1 MTKLLIVEDDISI
14 QKMIAELL
22 QRHGFSV
29 DCAYSGTE
37 ALLLLEREVY
47 DLILLDLVLPGVSG
61 EAIIE
66 RVNGAPIIVLSAKV
80 SVDDK
85 VNCLLAGAND
95 YLTKPFYA
103 DELLARIE
111 VQLRLNTSRDQ
122 LQSLKYKEL
131 ELLPDTQILLLNHE
145 KIRLTRTET
154 VILKQL
160 LLHSTQVLTKS
171 RLLDLLSYEV
181 GICDESSLKV
191 HMSNIRKK
199 IKGVSEEKY
208 IESVWGIGFKLKE

>member
-122 LQSLKYKEL
+122 LQSLKYKE
-131 ELLPDTQILLLNHE
+131 
-145 KIRLTRTET
+145 
-154 VILKQL
+154 
-160 LLHSTQVLTKS
+160 
-171 RLLDLLSYEV
+171 
-181 GICDESSLKV
+181 
-191 HMSNIRKK
+191 
-199 IKGVSEEKY
+199 
-208 IESVWGIGFKLKE
+208 